1 MNVTSANLPQ
11 VAQDFARPAAK
22 ARGKEAFTP
31 PPAAAAAQE
40 KPAPAKSAEVQGPKA
55 VPPGLEKVQARLQEI
70 APEERTR
77 GQTNALSSID
87 RNLARYV
94 EQQAAATASAPEA
107 PTTGINTQA

>member
-1 MNVTSANLPQ
+1 MHMTPITLPA
-11 VAQDFARPAAK
+11 VAGELSRPAAT

-31 PPAAAAAQE
+31 PASDQVKEQPAAA
-40 KPAPAKSAEVQGPKA
+40 KSADAQGPKA

-87 RNLARYV
+87 RNIARYV
-94 EQQAAATASAPEA
+94 EQQAAATPAPEA
-107 PTTGINTQA
+107 PTTGINTSA

>member
-1 MNVTSANLPQ
+1 MKVTSTSLPQ
-11 VAQDFARPAAK
+11 VAQNFARPAAT

-31 PPAAAAAQE
+31 PAAPAAGQE
-40 KPAPAKSAEVQGPKA
+40 KPAPAKSAEAQGPKA

-87 RNLARYV
+87 RNIARYV
-94 EQQAAATASAPEA
+94 AQQAAAETPEA
-107 PTTGINTQA
+107 PANSISTSA